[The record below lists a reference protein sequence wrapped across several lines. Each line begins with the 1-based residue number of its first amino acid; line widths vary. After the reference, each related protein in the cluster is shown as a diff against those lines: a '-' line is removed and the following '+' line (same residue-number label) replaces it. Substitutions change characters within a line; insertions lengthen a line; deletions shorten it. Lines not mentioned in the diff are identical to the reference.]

1 MLCMM
6 NIKKGGQDS
15 MTTKQLW
22 EIDITLCRTFDGTK
36 EEAIAEAEDDWDYF
50 QDGYDKN
57 DWTNKPVGEATI
69 TPINK
74 KSKPTGYTHQIG
86 RV

>member
-1 MLCMM
+1 
-6 NIKKGGQDS
+6 

-22 EIDITLCRTFDGTK
+22 EINITLCRTFDGTK

-74 KSKPTGYTHQIG
+74 KSKPIDTSVTWNEWKHQIV
-86 RV
+86 RTVFY